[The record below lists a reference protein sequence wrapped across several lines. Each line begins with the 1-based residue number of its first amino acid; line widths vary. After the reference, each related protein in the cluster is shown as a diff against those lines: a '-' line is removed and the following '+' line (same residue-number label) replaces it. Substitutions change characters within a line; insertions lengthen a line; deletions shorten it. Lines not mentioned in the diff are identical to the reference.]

1 MYFEGRSLPLF
12 YSNIVSCY
20 FILFDIALIFHSLCS
35 ILSFFNWFIIISL

>member
-1 MYFEGRSLPLF
+1 MYFEGQSLPLF

-35 ILSFFNWFIIISL
+35 ILSFFNWLIIISL